1 MGPAAP
7 VPGPRAPPHTQNPP
21 LFPLNPCQD
30 PLQGEELGL
39 RLPGGKPGRIWRGWL
54 RESRHSRLRATLPP
68 APSQHREQTNF
79 PDFPGAGWG
88 APAVSSSTSTRKG
101 ALPSKTLAL
110 PCLFSELSEFSL
122 GRGGGSPWITGQK
135 APAPGGLCLGDLLA
149 STQIPAAERAP
160 AAPASWPLLPLTLR
174 DSFGWRFG
182 SSMAQ
187 APQRLLPQ
195 HTYAARSEA
204 RTGNKAALL
213 PPHLLPFPPHFLH
226 IPHAPTKSQLCPTHA
241 VHRRK
246 GTSCVLPLKSPSRA
260 RTGNSAWTC

>member
-88 APAVSSSTSTRKG
+88 APAVSSSTGTRRG

-135 APAPGGLCLGDLLA
+135 APALGGLCLGDLLA

-174 DSFGWRFG
+174 DSLWVAFWFLHGT
-182 SSMAQ
+182 S
-187 APQRLLPQ
+187 
-195 HTYAARSEA
+195 T
-204 RTGNKAALL
+204 TKAA
-213 PPHLLPFPPHFLH
+213 
-226 IPHAPTKSQLCPTHA
+226 PTAHVRSQ
-241 VHRRK
+241 V
-246 GTSCVLPLKSPSRA
+246 
-260 RTGNSAWTC
+260 